1 MGPTLTLKGWLE
13 TVIVPSS
20 MDSPFLMNAINGDGE
35 RKNEFHANTSNN
47 DALMSGNSLDRA
59 QEEE

>member
-1 MGPTLTLKGWLE
+1 
-13 TVIVPSS
+13 

-47 DALMSGNSLDRA
+47 DALMSGNFLDRA